1 MHEKT
6 AGCRGVVGCQ
16 ALRDLPDADLHL
28 HLLCLE
34 LGSDVKLH
42 CGAAVAWPVVP
53 LPLFLSIQWVSCVA
67 PPALASCRMRLY
79 PSLTSAW
86 LFPLQHPPGADKAQL
101 LCPVY
106 NSLSLSRKSADKPCL
121 LSVGIPT
128 WLLCKAP
135 KSKQKGNGSC
145 LGLLE

>member
-53 LPLFLSIQWVSCVA
+53 LPLFWDH
-67 PPALASCRMRLY
+67 
-79 PSLTSAW
+79 PS
-86 LFPLQHPPGADKAQL
+86 
-101 LCPVY
+101 
-106 NSLSLSRKSADKPCL
+106 
-121 LSVGIPT
+121 
-128 WLLCKAP
+128 
-135 KSKQKGNGSC
+135 NGSAVWHHQ
-145 LGLLE
+145 LWPLAE